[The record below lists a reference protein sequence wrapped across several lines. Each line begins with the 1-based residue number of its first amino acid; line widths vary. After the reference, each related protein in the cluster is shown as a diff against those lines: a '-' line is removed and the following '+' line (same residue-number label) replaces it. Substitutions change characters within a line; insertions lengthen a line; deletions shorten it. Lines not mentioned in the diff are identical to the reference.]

1 MAVYTYGANNISF
14 GTFNTWANNVAAQAN
29 TSLSGS
35 LSDFYPAQAAPFQ
48 VSEIGPNTAIF
59 YGNVSADNGGTVSMS
74 SPYTVASTT
83 SFTISNLL
91 IDTYSI
97 TIAAAATYPYAFH
110 SWRDATGGGG
120 TQLSTNATL
129 TLTDTDHTSV
139 TTFYAYFTT
148 SHIDP
153 PF

>member
-1 MAVYTYGANNISF
+1 MAVYTYGASDISV

-35 LSDFYPAQAAPFQ
+35 LSDFFPADSAPFQ
-48 VSEIGPNTAIF
+48 VSDIQSTDIF
-59 YGNVSADNGGTVSMS
+59 YGTITAENGGTVALS
-74 SPYTVASTT
+74 SPYTVDATT
-83 SFTISNLL
+83 SITVKNFA
-91 IDTYSI
+91 IDTYSL
-97 TIAAAATYPYAFH
+97 TIVASATYPYTFH
-110 SWRDATGGGG
+110 SWRDASGGGG
-120 TQLSTNATL
+120 SQLSTNATL

-139 TTFYAYFTT
+139 TVFYAYFTT